1 MEKCTKI
8 FESARNECG
17 KVLSASLFNITW
29 YIFAVSHQ
37 TVHDKSNKLKYCFMY
52 NKHSEDLC
60 YSTNIVWSMLMT
72 VEKLKTLIKVWK
84 WTSSK
89 GYWMN
94 KADRTTSHST
104 PASHSPLLLIHP
116 HFSFTPASHS
126 PFQISVNYTFIYI
139 TISNNM
145 YDINIDIP
153 YKSSFISDYI
163 KCHFMY

>member
-17 KVLSASLFNITW
+17 KVLSASLFNITL
-29 YIFAVSHQ
+29 AVSHQ

-60 YSTNIVWSMLMT
+60 YSTNVVWSMLMT

-139 TISNNM
+139 TISN
-145 YDINIDIP
+145 I
-153 YKSSFISDYI
+153 YI
-163 KCHFMY
+163 LHIYIYNHFKYLYTTHLYI

>member
-1 MEKCTKI
+1 
-8 FESARNECG
+8 
-17 KVLSASLFNITW
+17 
-29 YIFAVSHQ
+29 
-37 TVHDKSNKLKYCFMY
+37 MY

-60 YSTNIVWSMLMT
+60 YSTNVVWSMLMT

-139 TISNNM
+139 TISNIYILHIYIYNPFQISIYYTFIYITISNNM